1 MIETVIQVLRVIAW
15 GAMIIFIIHAI
26 DYAITSKKL
35 RVKKVKELES
45 RVGVLETQVEISRI
59 TLKRTPLSIE
69 YAKVRD
75 FFIRTN
81 FIGKLTN
88 KQLIEEFKNK
98 IGDFEEFKTKVIN
111 YELTNLHECY
121 KIYKHYHHKQIVLDS
136 YKDKNKEAK

>member
-1 MIETVIQVLRVIAW
+1 MTETVIQVLRIIAW
-15 GAMIIFIIHAI
+15 GAMIVFIIYAI

-45 RVGVLETQVEISRI
+45 RIDTLEKQVEISKTI
-59 TLKRTPLSIE
+59 LKKTPLSIE
-69 YAKVRD
+69 YAKLRD

-88 KQLIEEFKNK
+88 KQLIEEFKNE
-98 IGDFEEFKTKVIN
+98 IGDFEEFKTKIID
-111 YELTNLHECY
+111 YELTNLHECH
-121 KIYKHYHHKQIVLDS
+121 KIYKHYYYKQIILDF

>member
-1 MIETVIQVLRVIAW
+1 MMETVIQVLRVIAW
-15 GAMIIFIIHAI
+15 GTMVIFIIHAI

-35 RVKKVKELES
+35 RVRKVKELES
-45 RVGVLETQVEISRI
+45 RIGVLETQVEISRNL
-59 TLKRTPLSIE
+59 LKRTPLSID

-88 KQLIEEFKNK
+88 KQLIEEFKTK
-98 IGDFEEFKTKVIN
+98 IGDFEEFKTKIIN
-111 YELTNLHECY
+111 YELTNLHECH
-121 KIYKHYHHKQIVLDS
+121 KIYKHYYHKQIVLDS

>member
-1 MIETVIQVLRVIAW
+1 MMETVIQVLRVIAW
-15 GAMIIFIIHAI
+15 GAMIVFIIHAI

-45 RVGVLETQVEISRI
+45 RIGVLETQVEISKTI
-59 TLKRTPLSIE
+59 LKKTPLSIE
-69 YAKVRD
+69 YAKIRD

-98 IGDFEEFKTKVIN
+98 IGDFEDFKNKIIN

-121 KIYKHYHHKQIVLDS
+121 KIYKHYHHKQFIVDS